1 MESTQS
7 HIWHRN
13 IYALMVRCAATEVF
27 FSVAELSVKIE
38 AVKKNNCTGTNEK
51 KVKKDIL
58 RHLLSRG
65 TLEYIRNRKTKE
77 KIIQNCKTAKKF
89 GQNRKLHSPVLS
101 K

>member
-7 HIWHRN
+7 HIWHRI
-13 IYALMVRCAATEVF
+13 IYVLLIRCAATEVF

-58 RHLLSRG
+58 RHLLLRG

-77 KIIQNCKTAKKF
+77 KITQNHKTGKKF
-89 GQNRKLHSPVLS
+89 GQNRKPHLLS

>member
-1 MESTQS
+1 
-7 HIWHRN
+7 
-13 IYALMVRCAATEVF
+13 MVRCAATEVF

-58 RHLLSRG
+58 RHLLLRG

-77 KIIQNCKTAKKF
+77 KITQNRKTDKKF
-89 GQNRKLHSPVLS
+89 GQNRKPHLLS